1 MKEGELW
8 FPYWGA
14 CVIKSS
20 ISNTFR
26 NKLLEEGKK
35 TKTDFRQ
42 HLAGMIEKE
51 YKYKNY
57 EDWFF
62 PEFFPFLQMYQDQF
76 INSWGGQLG
85 NIINPFKITSS
96 LLWINFQKKNEYNPR
111 HEHTGDLSFVI
122 YLKIPKELV
131 KENKK
136 SKEIH
141 NNNGTGTIKFHFG
154 EKLPFSINDYEAL
167 PNECDIFIFPSW
179 LQHSVTPFFSDVER
193 ISVSGN
199 IHLQHHEPLQT

>member
-85 NIINPFKITSS
+85 NIINPFKITS
-96 LLWINFQKKNEYNPR
+96 
-111 HEHTGDLSFVI
+111 
-122 YLKIPKELV
+122 
-131 KENKK
+131 
-136 SKEIH
+136 
-141 NNNGTGTIKFHFG
+141 
-154 EKLPFSINDYEAL
+154 
-167 PNECDIFIFPSW
+167 
-179 LQHSVTPFFSDVER
+179 
-193 ISVSGN
+193 
-199 IHLQHHEPLQT
+199 